1 MEGSEEKALTLSYL
15 PPPRAPVLCGGT
27 PEWEE
32 GLG

>member
-1 MEGSEEKALTLSYL
+1 MEGSEEKALTLSCL
-15 PPPRAPVLCGGT
+15 PPPRAPVLWGVT